1 MALVHQEQNHWYIRN
16 DLLVHQERFSPESRL
31 PPSFLAPFNEIT
43 EYFVLFFNA
52 TQPTRQWITPRAA
65 AKEFATLTSFSK
77 PIGGQ
82 APQTPRAFATLARQ
96 GQAATRRATRGLDGR
111 SATAVWS
118 PRPNGVNPFG
128 LWLERLLQPRS
139 QSAEEDS

>member
-1 MALVHQEQNHWYIRN
+1 MTLAYQEH
-16 DLLVHQERFSPESRL
+16 FSPESRL
-31 PPSFLAPFNEIT
+31 PPSFLAPFNGIT

-52 TQPTRQWITPRAA
+52 TQPTRQWITPRTA

-82 APQTPRAFATLARQ
+82 APQPPRAFAPLARQ
-96 GQAATRRATRGLDGR
+96 GQAATRCAPRSLDGR
-111 SATAVWS
+111 SATAIWS

-128 LWLERLLQPRS
+128 LWLERFLQPRS
-139 QSAEEDS
+139 QSPEEDS